1 MSIESAKLFSKR
13 MDEDSEFEKKVNSI
27 ETVEALKAF
36 MAQEGY
42 DFNGKEFNEVMEL
55 SYGSELSEDELDN
68 VTGGRIRPKGK
79 SPIFEIVNLVN

>member
-13 MDEDSEFEKKVNSI
+13 MDDDSEFEKKVNSI
-27 ETVEALKAF
+27 ETVEELKAF

-42 DFNGKEFNEVMEL
+42 DFNGKEFNEVIEL

-79 SPIFEIVNLVN
+79 SPIFEIVNLV